1 MQPQRIAGTLRQ
13 KHWLR
18 MHGLCMG
25 LLVLLVMWAVTALLL
40 HTGVESM
47 AQRYAISL
55 GIGYLVYLLVLR
67 LWAAYLVR
75 HAYERERED
84 GSFDGPDGSVDL
96 PGFQHDHAA
105 PDWQSGGGG
114 DFAGGGASGDW
125 GSGVDVPSA
134 AADAGGSWDLG
145 GLDLGGAD
153 EGIVIVVPILAVF
166 AGLVAAFFG
175 LGALLWLYFGIDVLL
190 GVAVELAFSMMAARA
205 VVRVERAGWLLSAV
219 RLTWKPLLGALVCAV
234 AVGALADWWVPEADT
249 LREVVAHIRG
259 KG

>member
-1 MQPQRIAGTLRQ
+1 MQPQRMESTLRQ

-40 HTGVESM
+40 HSGVESM
-47 AQRYAISL
+47 ALRYAISL

-75 HAYERERED
+75 HAYERQRND
-84 GSFDGPDGSVDL
+84 SLDNADIPGDL
-96 PGFQHDHAA
+96 PHFHHDHAA
-105 PDWQSGGGG
+105 PDWQPGGGG
-114 DFAGGGASGDW
+114 DFGGGGASGDW
-125 GSGVDVPSA
+125 SDAADAVTS
-134 AADAGGSWDLG
+134 AADAGSSWDLG